1 MEPILKDSSKV
12 KGMEV
17 LFFEDAQVEKI
28 KGNHSSFAATG
39 SLSVL
44 YFSDYNR
51 FVLQLNDW
59 RYPLLRRLP
68 ITALD
73 KGELYSRT
81 YLLPTLHGFTFV
93 LRIERFP
100 NIQALSNFETIL
112 VHNSQF
118 SYHGE
123 QSLHS
128 NRNEHSPDDKLTRH
142 LNKNTGFKEIFSHKL
157 KAGVEK
163 IKVAT
168 ETFKMGTKNL
178 TSKKKKVNLK
188 DVKTRNFRKEA
199 RSTFRK
205 DFFQTSQKMSQDFI
219 RLRKENVNLI
229 HARNFEDLLKISAA
243 PSLYINR
250 EDIEESILN
259 NKSLAENRS
268 VMVKEHMAE
277 RQTFAENLK
286 RDLLRCAGK
295 TPGREEEQLTEMSMF
310 SERDFSKENMA
321 GRQENLTGEIMA
333 EKIVLEGMSHY
344 SG

>member
-1 MEPILKDSSKV
+1 
-12 KGMEV
+12 
-17 LFFEDAQVEKI
+17 
-28 KGNHSSFAATG
+28 
-39 SLSVL
+39 
-44 YFSDYNR
+44 
-51 FVLQLNDW
+51 VLQLNDW

-123 QSLHS
+123 QLHPK
-128 NRNEHSPDDKLTRH
+128 RTEHSPDDKLTRH
-142 LNKNTGFKEIFSHKL
+142 LNKNTGFKEIFSHKI

-163 IKVAT
+163 IKVAK

-199 RSTFRK
+199 RSTFKK
-205 DFFQTSQKMSQDFI
+205 DFFQTSQKMSQDFM

-229 HARNFEDLLKISAA
+229 HARNFEDLLKISSA

-268 VMVKEHMAE
+268 IMIKEHTAE

-286 RDLLRCAGK
+286 RDLLRCEGK
-295 TPGREEEQLTEMSMF
+295 MPGRYEGQVVEKKTF
-310 SERDFSKENMA
+310 SENLKRDLESSLP
-321 GRQENLTGEIMA
+321 GRQDNLTGDITA
-333 EKIVLEGMSHY
+333 EKVGLEGMSHY